1 MGESNLIGIATIVGP
16 IVLLAIFV
24 WVIIRNKQSRVPKDV
39 TERATEA
46 NYEAEDRAVKEEE
59 GR

>member
-24 WVIIRNKQSRVPKDV
+24 WVIVRNKQSRVSKDV
-39 TERATEA
+39 TERATHA
-46 NYEAEDRAVKEEE
+46 NYQAEDRAHKNEDI
-59 GR
+59 

>member
-1 MGESNLIGIATIVGP
+1 MGESNFIGIATIVGP

-24 WVIIRNKQSRVPKDV
+24 WVIVRNKQSRVSKDV

-46 NYEAEDRAVKEEE
+46 NYEAEDRAHKD
-59 GR
+59 

>member
-24 WVIIRNKQSRVPKDV
+24 WVIVRNKQSRVSRDV

-46 NYEAEDRAVKEEE
+46 NYEAEDRAAKEEE